1 VTATA
6 SEAEAAPPRRRRGG
20 TLAWAAGTAA
30 VALALFAG
38 YLRQSRTV
46 SVGSDGASQALQA
59 WDLLHGNPLLQGWWM
74 TDVSFYTTELPQ
86 YALVELARGLTA
98 DVIHVAG
105 AVTYTLLVLTA
116 ALLARGA
123 ETGTAGRIRALLTAG
138 IMLAP
143 QLGPGTQTLVL
154 SPDHTGTCV
163 PVLLVLFLIDRG
175 DRPPARPSA
184 RPSVR
189 WRVPVVVWLG
199 LTWTAVADAM
209 TLFVAVVPL
218 AVVCAVRLATGWG
231 DRWRNGSLTV
241 AAVLAV
247 PAELAVTALIRAHG
261 GWQVNGLRTALA
273 GAGQLAGNARLAG
286 QGLLE
291 LFGADVFAVSGG
303 PAAALA
309 VLHLAGVVLAAAG
322 VLAAARGLFRRND
335 LVERVLLTGI
345 VIDLAAYL
353 AGVQAVNILSTRE
366 IVPVLPFAAV
376 LAGRCLGDRLAAG
389 HGSVAGGSAARG
401 AASRGRFAV
410 AGPALRGGLCAVLAL
425 YAAGLGYAAAQ
436 PAAAPQYADLAGW
449 LRAHHL
455 TAGLSGYHQANITTL
470 ASGGAVTLRPV
481 TAARGGRLAAYTWNA
496 SAAWFDP
503 ASRTA
508 TFLVLVTPGAP
519 GSSGLTA
526 AQASATFGRPASRYR
541 YQQYEILVWP
551 RTTNL
556 LDRLSATK
564 ARATKARA
572 TKARATEPRA
582 TNPSADQ
589 SGAPATTKHQ

>member
-1 VTATA
+1 
-6 SEAEAAPPRRRRGG
+6 
-20 TLAWAAGTAA
+20 
-30 VALALFAG
+30 
-38 YLRQSRTV
+38 
-46 SVGSDGASQALQA
+46 
-59 WDLLHGNPLLQGWWM
+59 
-74 TDVSFYTTELPQ
+74 
-86 YALVELARGLTA
+86 
-98 DVIHVAG
+98 
-105 AVTYTLLVLTA
+105 
-116 ALLARGA
+116 
-123 ETGTAGRIRALLTAG
+123 
-138 IMLAP
+138 
-143 QLGPGTQTLVL
+143 
-154 SPDHTGTCV
+154 
-163 PVLLVLFLIDRG
+163 
-175 DRPPARPSA
+175 
-184 RPSVR
+184 
-189 WRVPVVVWLG
+189 VV
-199 LTWTAVADAM
+199 
-209 TLFVAVVPL
+209 
-218 AVVCAVRLATGWG
+218 
-231 DRWRNGSLTV
+231 
-241 AAVLAV
+241 
-247 PAELAVTALIRAHG
+247 
-261 GWQVNGLRTALA
+261 
-273 GAGQLAGNARLAG
+273 
-286 QGLLE
+286 
-291 LFGADVFAVSGG
+291 
-303 PAAALA
+303 
-309 VLHLAGVVLAAAG
+309 
-322 VLAAARGLFRRND
+322 
-335 LVERVLLTGI
+335 
-345 VIDLAAYL
+345 DLAAYL

-389 HGSVAGGSAARG
+389 HGSVAGGSVARG
-401 AASRGRFAV
+401 TASRGRFAV

-572 TKARATEPRA
+572 TKARATKARATEPRA